1 MNRGKYRILTKRH
14 LAALAV
20 LVFLLAALILAAA
33 VLAPY
38 AYANAAAEA
47 GRRLPICCTDRAD
60 RVVSLTFDFAA
71 AQDGGDGSETE
82 EILAVLA
89 RYHAAAS
96 FFVTGEWA
104 QRHPE
109 TVKALHGAGHEVM
122 NLTDTYP
129 HLPGLPRDEII
140 HEIQACSDKIQAL
153 TGVRP
158 ALFRAP
164 YGEYDDALLQTADML
179 GTPCVQWDVDFPG
192 GEDLSAGEA
201 ARRTAAQVSS
211 GSIVRFRSGAGNI
224 PQALEEVLRP
234 LQADGYAFL
243 PVSAMVYTENYAL
256 NREGRQISLG
266 G

>member
-96 FFVTGEWA
+96 FFVTGN
-104 QRHPE
+104 
-109 TVKALHGAGHEVM
+109 G
-122 NLTDTYP
+122 
-129 HLPGLPRDEII
+129 
-140 HEIQACSDKIQAL
+140 
-153 TGVRP
+153 
-158 ALFRAP
+158 
-164 YGEYDDALLQTADML
+164 
-179 GTPCVQWDVDFPG
+179 
-192 GEDLSAGEA
+192 
-201 ARRTAAQVSS
+201 
-211 GSIVRFRSGAGNI
+211 RSGT
-224 PQALEEVLRP
+224 R
-234 LQADGYAFL
+234 
-243 PVSAMVYTENYAL
+243 
-256 NREGRQISLG
+256 RQ
-266 G
+266 